1 MTKQEVFNQVE
12 KKYGKVNGSFLVSA
26 NGVWLE
32 DGVIEIDTVSAGC
45 QEMFF
50 KGITTDVTIP
60 IIKAETD
67 EAAEAKLEAKLKEL
81 FPEADTVMTNIM

>member
-1 MTKQEVFNQVE
+1 
-12 KKYGKVNGSFLVSA
+12 
-26 NGVWLE
+26 
-32 DGVIEIDTVSAGC
+32 
-45 QEMFF
+45 MFF

-60 IIKAETD
+60 VIKAETD